1 MKGGMKVSENSAGIP
16 VKVKIQ
22 THIEQD
28 GKSESFSFNE
38 DGQLFK
44 MGSTVYI
51 RYQET
56 NPLGTIP
63 VTMKLAGDGTVQL
76 RRHASS
82 DLRLVF
88 DIKKQILTKY
98 RTPAGLIDITTDT
111 KMVNFKY
118 SELPL
123 NGDVAI
129 DYALI
134 AGEEVVGQY
143 KIRLQFAQ

>member
-1 MKGGMKVSENSAGIP
+1 MKGGTIVRQDSTGIP
-16 VKVKIQ
+16 IKVKIK

-28 GKSESFSFNE
+28 GKFEDFSFNE
-38 DGQLFK
+38 DGLFFQK
-44 MGSTVYI
+44 GTAIYI

-56 NPLGTIP
+56 NPLGKVP
-63 VTMKLAGDGTVQL
+63 VTMKFADDGTIQL

-88 DIKKQILTKY
+88 DVKQKMLSKY
-98 RTPAGLIDITTDT
+98 RTPAGLMDIITDT
-111 KMVNFKY
+111 KLINFKY
-118 SELPL
+118 QEVPL

-129 DYALI
+129 DYNLI

-143 KIRLQFAQ
+143 KIRLQFIQ